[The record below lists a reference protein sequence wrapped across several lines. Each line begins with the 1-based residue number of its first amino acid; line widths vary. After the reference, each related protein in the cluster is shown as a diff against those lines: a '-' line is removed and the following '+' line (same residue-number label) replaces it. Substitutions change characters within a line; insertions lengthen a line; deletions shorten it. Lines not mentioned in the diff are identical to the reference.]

1 MEKLT
6 LWIKI
11 SSVTAIV
18 SAVMSGVLPE
28 SKLKKTY
35 ISLCSMLV
43 LFSLFSAF
51 ISFDAEEF
59 TGFMNEEEIGDAL
72 QSKSDELIVA
82 EGEGI
87 IEAFIYDKLKS
98 EGIEARVR
106 CTLTGAEGESDLCNF
121 TVYGMFDDGEKREI
135 MRVIKENLKEV
146 NEVIFVAET
155 DE

>member
-11 SSVTAIV
+11 SSVTAIA
-18 SAVMSGVLPE
+18 SAVMSGILPE

-59 TGFMNEEEIGDAL
+59 NGFMNEEEIGDV

-106 CTLTGAEGESDLCNF
+106 CTLTGADGESDLCNF

-146 NEVIFVAET
+146 NEVIFVAEA

>member
-51 ISFDAEEF
+51 VSFDAEEF
-59 TGFMNEEEIGDAL
+59 NGFMNEEEISNV
-72 QSKSDELIVA
+72 QSKSDELLVA

-98 EGIEARVR
+98 EGIEARVS
-106 CTLTGAEGESDLCNF
+106 CVLIGDKGESDLCNF

-146 NEVIFVAET
+146 NEVIFVAEA

>member
-59 TGFMNEEEIGDAL
+59 NGFMNEEEIGDAL
-72 QSKSDELIVA
+72 QSKSDELIMA

-87 IEAFIYDKLKS
+87 IEALICEKLKS
-98 EGIEARVR
+98 EGIEARISCV
-106 CTLTGAEGESDLCNF
+106 LIGDKGESGLCNL
-121 TVYGMFDDGEKREI
+121 TVYGRFDDGEKREI
-135 MRVIKENLKEV
+135 MRVINENLKEV
-146 NEVIFVAET
+146 NEVIFVAEA

>member
-6 LWIKI
+6 LWIRI
-11 SSVTAIV
+11 SSVSAIV
-18 SAVMSGVLPE
+18 SAVMLGVLPE

-51 ISFDAEEF
+51 VSFDAEEF
-59 TGFMNEEEIGDAL
+59 NGFMNEEEISNV
-72 QSKSDELIVA
+72 QSKSDELLVA

-106 CTLTGAEGESDLCNF
+106 CTLTGADGESDLCNF

-146 NEVIFVAET
+146 NEVIFVAEA

>member
-43 LFSLFSAF
+43 LFSFFSAF
-51 ISFDAEEF
+51 VSFDAEEF
-59 TGFMNEEEIGDAL
+59 NGFMNEEEIGDV

-87 IEAFIYDKLKS
+87 IEALICEKLKS
-98 EGIEARVR
+98 EGIEARVS
-106 CTLTGAEGESDLCNF
+106 CVLIGDKGESGLCNL
-121 TVYGMFDDGEKREI
+121 TVYGRFDDGEKREI

-146 NEVIFVAET
+146 NEVIFVAEA

>member
-51 ISFDAEEF
+51 VSFDAEEF
-59 TGFMNEEEIGDAL
+59 NGFMNEEEIGDV

-98 EGIEARVR
+98 EGIEARISCV
-106 CTLTGAEGESDLCNF
+106 LIGDKGESGLCNL
-121 TVYGMFDDGEKREI
+121 TVYGRFDDGEKREI

-146 NEVIFVAET
+146 NEVIFVAEA

>member
-51 ISFDAEEF
+51 VSFDAEEF
-59 TGFMNEEEIGDAL
+59 NGFMNEEDICDV

-146 NEVIFVAET
+146 NEVIFVAEA

>member
-18 SAVMSGVLPE
+18 SAVMSGVLTE

-59 TGFMNEEEIGDAL
+59 NGFMNEEEIGDV

-106 CTLTGAEGESDLCNF
+106 CTLTGADGESDLCNF

-146 NEVIFVAET
+146 NEVIFVAEA

>member
-11 SSVTAIV
+11 SSVTAIL

-51 ISFDAEEF
+51 VSFDAEEF
-59 TGFMNEEEIGDAL
+59 NGFMNEEEIGDAL

-82 EGEGI
+82 DGEGI

-98 EGIEARVR
+98 EGIEARISCV
-106 CTLTGAEGESDLCNF
+106 LIGDKGESGLCNL
-121 TVYGMFDDGEKREI
+121 TVYGRFDDGEKREI

-146 NEVIFVAET
+146 NEVIFVTEA

>member
-6 LWIKI
+6 LWIRI
-11 SSVTAIV
+11 SSVSAIV

-51 ISFDAEEF
+51 VSFDAEEF
-59 TGFMNEEEIGDAL
+59 NGFMNEEEIGDV

-106 CTLTGAEGESDLCNF
+106 CTLTGADGEPGLCNL
-121 TVYGMFDDGEKREI
+121 TVYGRFDDGEKREI

-146 NEVIFVAET
+146 NEVIFVAEA

>member
-51 ISFDAEEF
+51 VSFDAEEF
-59 TGFMNEEEIGDAL
+59 NGFMNEEEIGDV
-72 QSKSDELIVA
+72 QSKSDELIMA

-106 CTLTGAEGESDLCNF
+106 CTLTGADGESDLCNF

-146 NEVIFVAET
+146 NEVIFVAEA

>member
-51 ISFDAEEF
+51 ISFDAEEV
-59 TGFMNEEEIGDAL
+59 TGFMNEEEIGDV

-87 IEAFIYDKLKS
+87 IEAFINDKLKS
-98 EGIEARVR
+98 EGIDARVR
-106 CTLTGAEGESDLCNF
+106 CTLTGADGESDLCNF

-146 NEVIFVAET
+146 NEVIFVAEA

>member
-11 SSVTAIV
+11 SSVSAIV

-51 ISFDAEEF
+51 VSFDAEEF
-59 TGFMNEEEIGDAL
+59 NGFMNEEEISNV
-72 QSKSDELIVA
+72 QSKSDELLVA

-106 CTLTGAEGESDLCNF
+106 CTLTGADGESDLCNF

-146 NEVIFVAET
+146 NEVIFVAEA

>member
-11 SSVTAIV
+11 SSVSAIV

-51 ISFDAEEF
+51 VSFDAEEF
-59 TGFMNEEEIGDAL
+59 NGFMNEEEIGDV

-98 EGIEARVR
+98 EGIEARISCV
-106 CTLTGAEGESDLCNF
+106 LIGDKGESGLCNF

-146 NEVIFVAET
+146 NEVIFVAEA

>member
-11 SSVTAIV
+11 SSVTAIA

-35 ISLCSMLV
+35 INLCSMLV
-43 LFSLFSAF
+43 FFSLFSAF

-59 TGFMNEEEIGDAL
+59 TGFMNEEEICDV

-87 IEAFIYDKLKS
+87 IEALICEKLKS
-98 EGIEARVR
+98 EGIEARISCV
-106 CTLTGAEGESDLCNF
+106 LIGDKGESGLCNF

-146 NEVIFVAET
+146 NEVIFVAEA

>member
-6 LWIKI
+6 LWIRI
-11 SSVTAIV
+11 SSVSAIV

-51 ISFDAEEF
+51 VSFDAEEF
-59 TGFMNEEEIGDAL
+59 NGFMNEEEIGDV

-87 IEAFIYDKLKS
+87 IEALICAKLKS
-98 EGIEARVR
+98 EGIEARISCV
-106 CTLTGAEGESDLCNF
+106 LIGDKGESGLCNL
-121 TVYGMFDDGEKREI
+121 TVYGRFDDGEKREI
-135 MRVIKENLKEV
+135 MRVINENLKEV
-146 NEVIFVAET
+146 NEVIFVAEA

>member
-11 SSVTAIV
+11 SSVSAIV

-59 TGFMNEEEIGDAL
+59 NGFINEEEIGDV
-72 QSKSDELIVA
+72 QSKSDDLIVA

-106 CTLTGAEGESDLCNF
+106 CTLTGADGESDLCNF

-146 NEVIFVAET
+146 NEVIFVAEA